1 MGCKRRCH
9 KTLWLHV
16 AGIAAGIG
24 LVCFMTKTKK
34 GRKYYGCEDN
44 PTCEYMSWN
53 KPAKKSHL
61 PLLTGGICYWQLAL
75 DSGLWSCPSKQV
87 FSSWAM
93 ASSAM
98 ICITVAV
105 TEEASSTPTVT
116 VA

>member
-1 MGCKRRCH
+1 MARNAWVMATGSDVNANATNVHIFCNVF
-9 KTLWLHV
+9 LS
-16 AGIAAGIG
+16 
-24 LVCFMTKTKK
+24 
-34 GRKYYGCEDN
+34 
-44 PTCEYMSWN
+44 PN

-61 PLLTGGICYWQLAL
+61 PFLTGGIGYWELAL

-105 TEEASSTPTVT
+105 TEEASPTPTVT